1 MTSVR
6 LKTLAVVLIAVFIGS
21 GLIGTVAVLS
31 AKPVARCHVPSHSKS
46 TPISGYQCCA
56 AGHNFALQPNV
67 SDAFVVAATDV
78 SVISPTLIDSEH
90 PSTAISDTTAS
101 PPLLIALRI

>member
-46 TPISGYQCCA
+46 TPISGYQCCV

-67 SDAFVVAATDV
+67 ADAFVVAATDV
-78 SVISPTLIDSEH
+78 SVISPALIDSERL
-90 PSTAISDTTAS
+90 STAISETTAS
-101 PPLLIALRI
+101 PPPLIALRI